1 MIFLRFPSSPGV
13 KMPRS
18 DRFGDDDSFESPPP
32 KSSSGVILIVLLAG
46 LVLVVVVPMVLLVG
60 WLFMAREATVQR
72 AQQADMEARDAA
84 VAEREVMP
92 VPRVV
97 ADRPMPVQ
105 SRKDFDARV
114 KNKSKDEIIA
124 AVGRPDEEIGPP
136 AGLAAPGAPAL
147 TWFYHNR
154 VRSDDGELYASV
166 AVWLNREGVAYR
178 IEYPQGAN

>member
-1 MIFLRFPSSPGV
+1 
-13 KMPRS
+13 MPRS

-84 VAEREVMP
+84 VAGREV
-92 VPRVV
+92 
-97 ADRPMPVQ
+97 MPVQ

-124 AVGRPDEEIGPP
+124 AVGPPDEVIGPP
-136 AGLAAPGAPAL
+136 AGPVAPDGPAL
-147 TWFYHNR
+147 TWIYHNR
-154 VRSDDGELYASV
+154 VRGDDGELYASV
-166 AVWLNREGVAYR
+166 TVLLNREGMAYR
-178 IEYPQGAN
+178 IDYPQGAN